1 MNINSKN
8 FATQPAGV
16 SSVSDPKLFDSFND
30 TDCSAAIW
38 ARDVPLDKQAWINE
52 LERTVLPTGRVII
65 PTNLVTET
73 VTNLF
78 DISGLPP
85 GPNRTWFERD
95 ITSLATIFS
104 EVVKS
109 KYLRLRFNV
118 VETCMCP
125 KFHIDSITARLICT
139 YRGLGT
145 QYGISERG
153 EDPKHVYT
161 PKLAFQFCSKD
172 FYGQLN
178 QELICL

>member
-1 MNINSKN
+1 MNINSKS

-16 SSVSDPKLFDSFND
+16 SSVSDPKLLNSFNNA
-30 TDCSAAIW
+30 DCSAAIW
-38 ARDVPLDKQAWINE
+38 GRAVPLDKQAWING
-52 LERTVLPTGRVII
+52 LERKVLPTGRVII

-125 KFHIDSITARLICT
+125 KFHIDSITM
-139 YRGLGT
+139 
-145 QYGISERG
+145 
-153 EDPKHVYT
+153 
-161 PKLAFQFCSKD
+161 
-172 FYGQLN
+172 
-178 QELICL
+178 

>member
-8 FATQPAGV
+8 FVTQPAGV
-16 SSVSDPKLFDSFND
+16 SSVSDPKLFDTFND

-38 ARDVPLDKQAWINE
+38 ARDVPLNKQAWING

-95 ITSLATIFS
+95 ITSLA
-104 EVVKS
+104 
-109 KYLRLRFNV
+109 
-118 VETCMCP
+118 
-125 KFHIDSITARLICT
+125 
-139 YRGLGT
+139 
-145 QYGISERG
+145 
-153 EDPKHVYT
+153 
-161 PKLAFQFCSKD
+161 
-172 FYGQLN
+172 
-178 QELICL
+178 

>member
-1 MNINSKN
+1 M
-8 FATQPAGV
+8 
-16 SSVSDPKLFDSFND
+16 
-30 TDCSAAIW
+30 
-38 ARDVPLDKQAWINE
+38 
-52 LERTVLPTGRVII
+52 LPTGRVII

-95 ITSLATIFS
+95 ITSLATTFS

-125 KFHIDSITARLICT
+125 KFHVDSITARLICT

-145 QYGISERG
+145 QYGISELG

-161 PKLAFQFCSKD
+161 LETGVPILLKGLLWPTKPRVDLLHRSPPTNGK
-172 FYGQLN
+172 
-178 QELICL
+178 EETRLIMVLDHVIDPEEEF